1 MSNHFP
7 THSNPHSTYWRI
19 KTTYFISYVVCSSS
33 IMVIYCLYYIIF
45 KKLGGLYNLLIF
57 GTMTPVS
64 YTGIQGITYEYK
76 K

>member
-1 MSNHFP
+1 MSFVLAQLW
-7 THSNPHSTYWRI
+7 S
-19 KTTYFISYVVCSSS
+19 FIAF
-33 IMVIYCLYYIIF
+33 ITLYS

-76 K
+76 